1 MGAPS
6 KKRSDA
12 AGSSEGRAIGNFKDK
27 VGEPEKTRWNQK
39 RQHNNKNLEEQ
50 KGQKGFFFLQT
61 IKNKENIWTRS
72 CQQEWLFWGLVAKS
86 GFWQERR
93 RQQREKVGKRVQ
105 PASWPYLWNF
115 YTDQKVYRK
124 LKKKGLLSPSLSP
137 KPGNFYSQRY
147 HLLELQ
153 VILAYKKSYSLII
166 FLPST
171 ICLEGRKGGFD
182 LLHSATMMDKNK
194 HCQKHKGP
202 KGWVLSPKQLLL
214 KPYLKL
220 IGLRVSN
227 QTQL

>member
-12 AGSSEGRAIGNFKDK
+12 AGGSEGRAIGNFKDK

-50 KGQKGFFFLQT
+50 KGQKGFFFSQT

-137 KPGNFYSQRY
+137 KPGNFRSQRY

-153 VILAYKKSYSLII
+153 VILAYKKSYLLSFFFPVQFVWKDVKKDLTCCILQLWWI
-166 FLPST
+166 RINIAKST
-171 ICLEGRKGGFD
+171 TD
-182 LLHSATMMDKNK
+182 
-194 HCQKHKGP
+194 P
-202 KGWVLSPKQLLL
+202 
-214 KPYLKL
+214 
-220 IGLRVSN
+220 RVECSHQSN
-227 QTQL
+227 CF